1 MSALS
6 NLGIPDLPMNA
17 FRRMPSGRLATLE
30 GGGKGSAPDTPDYE
44 AAARATAEGNLD
56 LAKYTTQANRINQYT
71 PFGSLTYTNN
81 RSFDQAG
88 YDAAMAE
95 YERELAARQAS
106 SAGQPQPNYY
116 GHMNQT
122 GEGGYAGVS
131 TLDPRYAL
139 ADGSSSIRGGFS
151 GGGQGDL
158 IRPDRADFYGDDN
171 WEQRVELAP
180 ELQAILDQQWRLQH
194 GLFGAQDAA
203 LGRVQDVMG
212 RDFDMSQLPAGGTPL
227 DLDGIP
233 QAGDVYDPT
242 QNTNQAT
249 ELLMARMNPEL
260 DRQYEL
266 LRSQL
271 ANQGIAQG
279 SEAYRR
285 EMERFGQ
292 QRNDAANQAA
302 LHGIG
307 LGMQQQGQTFGQQTT
322 NRQLAAALQ
331 AQQFGQQE
339 GLRQGR
345 FSEQAWLRNLPMQ
358 ELAALSGG
366 QQVQMPQFPGYAM
379 QAQTGGPDLMGAAQA
394 GYQADLGAFNAQ
406 QAQRQGLM
414 SGLGGIGQAAG
425 TYFGG
430 PVGGL
435 IGGAAGGLLGGLF
448 G

>member
-17 FRRMPSGRLATLE
+17 FRRMPNGRLATLE

-95 YERELAARQAS
+95 YERELAARQEMAS
-106 SAGQPQPNYY
+106 RTPSKQYWNASAG
-116 GHMNQT
+116 
-122 GEGGYAGVS
+122 GEGGQYTNA
-131 TLDPRYAL
+131 LDNGLTPTWH
-139 ADGSSSIRGGFS
+139 S
-151 GGGQGDL
+151 GAMSRMFGIDDL
-158 IRPDRADFYGDDN
+158 QRPDRADFYGDDN

-203 LGRVQDVMG
+203 LGRVQDVIG
-212 RDFDMSQLPAGGTPL
+212 RDFDVSQLPAGGTPL
-227 DLDGIP
+227 DLDSIP

-260 DRQYEL
+260 DRQYEM

-379 QAQTGGPDLMGAAQA
+379 QAQTGGPDLMGAANAQY
-394 GYQADLGAFNAQ
+394 GADLGAWNAQ

-425 TYFGG
+425 AYFGG